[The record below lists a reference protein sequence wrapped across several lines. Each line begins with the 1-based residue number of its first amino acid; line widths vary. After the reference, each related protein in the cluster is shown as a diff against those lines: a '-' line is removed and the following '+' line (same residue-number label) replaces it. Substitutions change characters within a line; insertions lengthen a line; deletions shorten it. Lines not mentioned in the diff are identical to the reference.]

1 MQRRLVDPWKKKCEE
16 SCQQPCIHIEY
27 ETSLSYETLQKNVLI
42 KKLNSLL
49 GQLNRLYKHF
59 LNKSECLFLGFSTG
73 AVIDCAGE

>member
-16 SCQQPCIHIEY
+16 SCQQPYIHIEY
-27 ETSLSYETLQKNVLI
+27 ETSLSYETLQKNVYDQ
-42 KKLNSLL
+42 KLPLL